1 MSYSHND
8 LRGICEE
15 LDFELV
21 TESYVISSRYTSNK
35 ENEKWR
41 KSSKFNFSVRRDS
54 FAVLGIIND
63 LKTIMGSLE
72 VSLSTFHQLTLSCYN
87 VYIFN

>member
-8 LRGICEE
+8 LRGICEG

-21 TESYVISSRYTSNK
+21 TESYK
-35 ENEKWR
+35 ENERWR

-54 FAVLGIIND
+54 FAVLGIVND